1 MGWSGLPQ
9 VGGGGLPTG
18 CPSPIRRRLLLP
30 FVDVE
35 EPATRQTQS
44 MLPCISSS
52 NRRKR
57 SRNREIAA
65 STGDRNRASAPR
77 WSIHPPGSPYP
88 PRPVYDNMLNLISE
102 SHRTRSKSPL
112 QPRNAGLEMLARVL
126 PCLTGLAATQSQPA
140 HPGDHYGLTRAKS
153 RSTYRAEPHRG
164 SIASGSEVKRKTR
177 TMESHSRPRRNG
189 RFRASSTVTASD

>member
-164 SIASGSEVKRKTR
+164 SIASGSEERGKREPWKATVDLDA
-177 TMESHSRPRRNG
+177 TDDSVPRRP
-189 RFRASSTVTASD
+189 